1 MIEVNLLPGGKKR
14 PSRGGGFSFKMPAV
28 SGLSADPWILGAV
41 ALGVVVLGAMAWL
54 FLGVTSRTSDLEA
67 SIAEAEADSAQYDSL
82 ITQAQA
88 LTARR
93 DSIAAKVRIIQ
104 DIDMNR
110 YVWSHVM
117 DELSQALPDYTWLE
131 SVVQTSSLPNLQLRI
146 SGRVGQMYALSR
158 FIENLEASPFLRNAT
173 LVSSDQVVQR
183 EQGAGQ
189 EAVEQVVYEFNLTV
203 AYDQPPLEFLE
214 TVPLFEEGEA
224 EELGG
229 PGAAA
234 SEG

>member
-14 PSRGGGFSFKMPAV
+14 ASRGGGGFSFKMPAI

-41 ALGVVVLGAMAWL
+41 ALGVVVLGVMAWL
-54 FLGVTSRTSDLEA
+54 FLGVRGRTADLEA
-67 SIAEAEADSAQYDSL
+67 AIAEAEADSAQYDSL

-104 DIDMNR
+104 DIDLNR

-117 DELSQALPDYTWLE
+117 DEVSQALPDYTWLE
-131 SVVQTSSLPNLQLRI
+131 SIVQQSSLPNLQLRI
-146 SGRVGQMYALSR
+146 EGRVGQLYALSR
-158 FIENLEASPFLRNAT
+158 FIENLEASPFLRGAQ
-173 LVSSDQVVQR
+173 LQGSSQVV
-183 EQGAGQ
+183 EQQAAGAQ
-189 EAVEQVVYEFNLTV
+189 QVVYEFTV
-203 AYDQPPLEFLE
+203 TVGYDQPPLEFLE
-214 TVPLFEEGEA
+214 TVPLFEEGEV
-224 EELGG
+224 EEPGG
-229 PGAAA
+229 QASA

>member
-14 PSRGGGFSFKMPAV
+14 PSRGGGFSFKLPAV
-28 SGLSADPWILGAV
+28 SGLSADPWILGAI
-41 ALGVVVLGAMAWL
+41 ALGVVALGLIAWL
-54 FLGVTSRTSDLEA
+54 FLGVTTRTGNLEEA
-67 SIAEAEADSAQYDSL
+67 IAEAEADSAQYDSL

-104 DIDMNR
+104 DIDQNR

-117 DELSQALPDYTWLE
+117 DEVSRSLPDYTWLE
-131 SVVQTSSLPNLQLRI
+131 SVVQSSSLPDLQLRI

-158 FIENLEASPFLRNAT
+158 FIENLEASPFFRNAT
-173 LVSSDQVVQR
+173 LVASDQVV
-183 EQGAGQ
+183 ESAEGA
-189 EAVEQVVYEFNLTV
+189 EQVVYEYTLTV

-214 TVPLFEEGEA
+214 TVPLFEEGEV
-224 EELGG
+224 EESGG
-229 PGAAA
+229 QAAAA

>member
-14 PSRGGGFSFKMPAV
+14 PSRGGGFSFKLPTV
-28 SGLSADPWILGAV
+28 SGLSADPWILGAIAVGVV
-41 ALGVVVLGAMAWL
+41 ALGLIAWL
-54 FLGVTSRTSDLEA
+54 FLGVTTRTGSLEEA
-67 SIAEAEADSAQYDSL
+67 IAEAEADSAQYDSL

-104 DIDMNR
+104 DIDQNR

-117 DELSQALPDYTWLE
+117 DELSRSLPDYTWLE
-131 SVVQTSSLPNLQLRI
+131 SVVQSSSLPDLQLRI
-146 SGRVGQMYALSR
+146 TGRVGQMYALSR

-173 LVSSDQVVQR
+173 LVASDQVV
-183 EQGAGQ
+183 ESAEGA
-189 EAVEQVVYEFNLTV
+189 EQVVYEYTLTV

-214 TVPLFEEGEA
+214 TVPLFEEGEV
-224 EELGG
+224 EELDG
-229 PGAAA
+229 PAAAA

>member
-14 PSRGGGFSFKMPAV
+14 PSRGGGFSFKLPTV
-28 SGLSADPWILGAV
+28 SGLSADPWILGAIAVGAV
-41 ALGVVVLGAMAWL
+41 ALGVIAWL
-54 FLGVTSRTSDLEA
+54 FVGVTARTGNLEEA
-67 SIAEAEADSAQYDSL
+67 IVEAEADSAQYDSL

-104 DIDMNR
+104 DIDQNR

-117 DELSQALPDYTWLE
+117 DELSRGLPDYTWLE

-158 FIENLEASPFLRNAT
+158 FIENLEASPFFRNAS
-173 LVSSDQVVQR
+173 LVSSDQVVQSG
-183 EQGAGQ
+183 EGA
-189 EAVEQVVYEFNLTV
+189 EQVVYQFTLTV

-214 TVPLFEEGEA
+214 TVPLFEEGEV

-229 PGAAA
+229 QAAAA